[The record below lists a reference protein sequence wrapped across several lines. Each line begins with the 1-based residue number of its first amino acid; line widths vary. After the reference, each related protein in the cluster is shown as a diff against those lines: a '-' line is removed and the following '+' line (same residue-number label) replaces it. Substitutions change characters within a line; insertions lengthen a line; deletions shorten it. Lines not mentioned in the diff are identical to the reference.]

1 MKIAPLMQVYAAA
14 PEIEPLLVHTGQHH
28 DANMSEPVFS
38 QLAIPEA
45 DLNFGG
51 GSAAHA
57 VQTAEIMRAF
67 EPIEE
72 AHRPGAVLRQRP

>member
-1 MKIAPLMQVYAAA
+1 MKIAPLMEAGAAA

-28 DANMSEPVFS
+28 DANMSELLFS
-38 QLAIPEA
+38 QLGIPEP
-45 DLNFGG
+45 DLNLG

-67 EPIEE
+67 EPIVE